1 MISVSLDLEAFIYSS
16 DGFVVLSGMVLES
29 LPSETKLHINF
40 ILDCYQVT
48 QLDNNLRYT
57 SFAFLMTFTDSY
69 RFLDADYR
77 SDNQISVSHKVF
89 EKFAIDSVM
98 GLCYLLA

>member
-1 MISVSLDLEAFIYSS
+1 MIQ
-16 DGFVVLSGMVLES
+16 
-29 LPSETKLHINF
+29 LPQRIDKRRLASIT
-40 ILDCYQVT
+40 
-48 QLDNNLRYT
+48 LRYT

-98 GLCYLLA
+98 GLCYLVA